1 MQLPLQIVF
10 HQLEPWPGAEA
21 LLRDRAAGLERFC
34 PQLVSCRVVVEETQK
49 HHRIGRPVAVR
60 IDARLPGHE
69 LTVNRR
75 HDSDFRVAVRE
86 AFDAMTRQLEDR
98 MRRLQ
103 GQVKHHAPRTAPHPS
118 EPAGPAEPVE
128 GSEPEAAGAAA
139 PPSR

>member
-1 MQLPLQIVF
+1 MQLPVQIVF

-21 LLRDRAAGLERFC
+21 LLRERAAGLERFC

-75 HDSDFRVAVRE
+75 HADDFRVAARE

-103 GQVKHHAPRTAPHPS
+103 GQVKLHAPRPVEA
-118 EPAGPAEPVE
+118 PAEAGE
-128 GSEPEAAGAAA
+128 DSDTQAAGTDRTEL
-139 PPSR
+139 P

>member
-1 MQLPLQIVF
+1 MQLPVQIVF
-10 HQLEPWPGAEA
+10 HQLEAWPGAEA
-21 LLRDRAAGLERFC
+21 LLRERAAGLERFC

-86 AFDAMTRQLEDR
+86 AFDAMTRRLEDR
-98 MRRLQ
+98 VRRLQ
-103 GQVKHHAPRTAPHPS
+103 GQVKQHASRTAPR
-118 EPAGPAEPVE
+118 AAESAEQPQ
-128 GSEPEAAGAAA
+128 AAGSSL
-139 PPSR
+139 PELP